1 MIRRKYLCS
10 SCLIRSSRFLRI
22 RFWLS
27 ACKIPP
33 CTIGSIVSWL
43 IPLIPFHSPPYH
55 LILFILLIPLSP
67 YPDWSHLVLLA
78 LLLLLLVLVPLRL
91 LLPQLLQRN
100 NLGDPGP
107 QSSLL
112 SAFSLSLSFIFVV
125 VIVLLRLVSSVLT
138 CWLRYSF
145 AARLSAKWR
154 FSSSVSTGV
163 WSMLSRKVL

>member
-1 MIRRKYLCS
+1 MIRRNYLCS
-10 SCLIRSSRFLRI
+10 SCLIKSSRFLRI

-27 ACKIPP
+27 ACKFPP
-33 CTIGSIVSWL
+33 CTVFWL
-43 IPLIPFHSPPYH
+43 IPIIPFHSSPYH
-55 LILFILLIPLSP
+55 LILFIPLIPLSP

-107 QSSLL
+107 ESSLL

-125 VIVLLRLVSSVLT
+125 VIVLLHLVSSVLT

-163 WSMLSRKVL
+163 WSMLSGKVL